1 MKTTAGKLGG
11 EKGSDEAVLDEWKE
25 VVRSGRLEG
34 GNETEYLSVNAI
46 ALYTRE
52 P

>member
-1 MKTTAGKLGG
+1 VKTTAGKLGG

-34 GNETEYLSVNAI
+34 GKRN
-46 ALYTRE
+46 
-52 P
+52 